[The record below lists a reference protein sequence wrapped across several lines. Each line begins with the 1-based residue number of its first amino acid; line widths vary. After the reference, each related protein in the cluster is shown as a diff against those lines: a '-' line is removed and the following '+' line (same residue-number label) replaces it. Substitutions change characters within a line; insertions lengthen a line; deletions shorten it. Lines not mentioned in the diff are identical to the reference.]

1 MVDFIKRKH
10 EFDVLANKIQQLQN
24 ELNVASDDALYY
36 KELLRKTRLQMLSVH
51 NMVNAKSEVP
61 DSETVNQAWER
72 TFQAVI
78 NKLKAGKVI

>member
-10 EFDVLANKIQQLQN
+10 EFDVLANKIQQLQH

-61 DSETVNQAWER
+61 DTETVDQAWDR
-72 TFQAVI
+72 NFQAVI
-78 NKLKAGKVI
+78 DKLKDGKVI